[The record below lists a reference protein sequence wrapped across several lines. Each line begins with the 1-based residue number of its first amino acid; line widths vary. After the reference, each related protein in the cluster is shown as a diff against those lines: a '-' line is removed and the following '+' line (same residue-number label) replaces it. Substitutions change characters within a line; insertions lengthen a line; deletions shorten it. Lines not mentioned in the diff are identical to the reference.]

1 MNKHDL
7 DTWKRMSDKLGWKP
21 FWPKVI
27 TVTLPDPPPLKF
39 VFADNG
45 RFAIVIYEN

>member
-21 FWPKVI
+21 FWSKVI
-27 TVTLPDPPPLKF
+27 TIHLPPPPEYRF
-39 VFADNG
+39 VWIGSFG
-45 RFAIVIYEN
+45 LVIYEN